1 VCERVCE
8 RVCVRE
14 WRSLEPHNLA
24 SVDALRWSF
33 AKHLGEG
40 GVRAAFVSLNFRAG
54 KIKGVAS

>member
-1 VCERVCE
+1 M
-8 RVCVRE
+8 RE